1 MREADA
7 IRDRAPVKAAGL
19 AQLAVAIAILSV
31 FSVRLGN
38 LGTIRIGE
46 NLIRTMSKTASAL
59 RPYSMRTSPS

>member
-7 IRDRAPVKAAGL
+7 IRHRAPVKAAGL

-31 FSVRLGN
+31 FPVRLGN

-46 NLIRTMSKTASAL
+46 NGNERTKPEFIM
-59 RPYSMRTSPS
+59 PSRGRSGAGCE